1 MNDLTERPQLPLT
14 KARKAL
20 VATGAMLFLAQIAA
34 AILLAPPT
42 TGPGDSNPAMLAW
55 MWAAAIT
62 WSVATVLC
70 VVRQTD
76 LPDVA
81 TASMLVAISTAGA
94 FALSAA
100 FDARGDGTEVNLTD
114 ALFLG
119 VTGGALTGMIVW
131 GAATAVARALHLPTT
146 AHLTEQQDGRPD

>member
-14 KARKAL
+14 NVRKAL
-20 VATGAMLFLAQIAA
+20 VAAGAALFLAQIAA
-34 AILLAPPT
+34 AILSAPPT
-42 TGPGDSNPAMLAW
+42 TGPGDSDPAMLAL
-55 MWAAAIT
+55 MWATAIA
-62 WSVATVLC
+62 WSVVTVLC
-70 VVRQTD
+70 IVRQTD

-81 TASMLVAISTAGA
+81 TASMLVAIGTAGA

-100 FDARGDGTEVNLTD
+100 FDARGDGAEVNLTD

-131 GAATAVARALHLPTT
+131 GAAMAVARVLRLPTT
-146 AHLTEQQDGRPD
+146 AGLDPEP